1 MIPSPIRPTI
11 LLLERA
17 MIKGRI
23 RSSGDEP
30 KVNLI
35 PPARNGNCVTVS
47 SFAVFPL
54 LGSQ

>member
-1 MIPSPIRPTI
+1 
-11 LLLERA
+11 

-35 PPARNGNCVTVS
+35 PPARNGNCAALSLFV
-47 SFAVFPL
+47 AFPL
-54 LGSQ
+54 LRS